1 MVDLHTH
8 SDLSASGV
16 LSMTEL
22 LAKAEKDGVKIIS
35 ITDHNTALSSLL
47 LDNMDASKYFSGTII
62 PGMEIDTCYK
72 GLTFEVMA
80 YGFNPYK
87 VQEWAYDKF
96 GNVEF
101 RQKLIMKKL
110 IALCREK
117 GFRIDEA
124 FEWNVAT
131 EFAHHNVYHN
141 LMQYPENEDKFNYTI
156 SDVDDFYRN
165 TTSNPDFIL
174 YLDMSFLWPKIKEV
188 VDVIHSAHGK
198 VFLARACAYRQ
209 DIDVATLLKI
219 ARKNK
224 VDGVEVFIP
233 VHTKEHVDRL
243 LSYCKK
249 YKLLVSGGSMFTG
262 EAPRNKFSIIDV
274 SNEYLRHTLNV
285 MDKTCYKK
293 PVKVQKSLKA

>member
-22 LAKAEKDGVKIIS
+22 LTKAEKDGIKIIS
-35 ITDHNTALSSLL
+35 ITDHNTALPSLL
-47 LDNMDASKYFSGTII
+47 LDNMDVSKFFSGKII
-62 PGMEIDTCYK
+62 PGIEIDACYK

-87 VQEWAYDKF
+87 VQEWAYSKF

-110 IALCREK
+110 IELCRAK

-124 FEWNVAT
+124 YEWNSAT
-131 EFAHHNVYHN
+131 EFAHHNIYHN
-141 LMQYPENEDKFNYTI
+141 LMQYPENEEKFNYTI
-156 SDVDDFYRN
+156 TDEEDFYRN

-198 VFLARACAYRQ
+198 VFLARPCAYRQ
-209 DIDVATLLKI
+209 DINVATLLKI

-233 VHTKEHVDRL
+233 VHTKEHIEKL

-262 EAPRNKFSIIDV
+262 ETGRNKFSMIDV
-274 SNEYLRHTLNV
+274 SNEYLRHTLDV

-293 PVKVQKSLKA
+293 PVKNAKA